1 MNKFQNYRYNKE
13 QDGSIHIKE
22 WYVPRDADPA
32 KDGRWVHHA
41 DVYGMTEGEVIE
53 YLEERESV

>member
-22 WYVPRDADPA
+22 WDV
-32 KDGRWVHHA
+32 KGERWIHHA

-53 YLEERESV
+53 YLEEREPV